1 MSPASSAATVETSSA
16 IGPTDP
22 DRERHLREWLDLS
35 AAIRDCRSQHRATVP
50 DTSLLLLA
58 LRH

>member
-1 MSPASSAATVETSSA
+1 VEPASVV
-16 IGPTDP
+16 GPTDP

-35 AAIRDCRSQHRATVP
+35 AAIRDRREQHRATVP